1 MRARIGLVMSVV
13 LALALPAGAQAA
25 LPTPHSTLIV
35 PVKSLAGLKLGAS
48 LASAT
53 AAWGKGGTCGESGCN
68 YESKN
73 DKDGSASFV
82 VAQTSVTAPIAVVKV
97 SIVAGLTSLASPAKK
112 NFDTPLDRFKTAN
125 GIGIGSTAA
134 KLKHAYPHL
143 KKPSTDLY
151 ELAGPG
157 ESLTLF
163 EVEEGRVSGISM
175 QSIHLG

>member
-1 MRARIGLVMSVV
+1 MRVRIGLITSVV
-13 LALALPAGAQAA
+13 LALTLPAGAQAA
-25 LPTPHSTLIV
+25 LPTPRSTLIV
-35 PVKSLAGLKLGAS
+35 PVKSLAGVKLGAS

-53 AAWGKGGTCGESGCN
+53 TAWGQGGTCSESGCN

-73 DKDGSASFV
+73 DKDGSAGFV
-82 VAQTSVTAPIAVVKV
+82 LAQTSATAPIQVVKV
-97 SIVAGLTSLASPAKK
+97 SIDAGLTSLASGAKK
-112 NFDTPLDRFKTAN
+112 NFDTPLDRFKTAD

-143 KKPSTDLY
+143 KKPTTGLY

-163 EVEEGRVSGISM
+163 EVEEGRVAGISM